1 MYAIYFLAKH
11 YNQMNIEEQIDNTIT
26 SLKIIAMVQ
35 KNGRLCIR
43 KGQLAI
49 EPDDRLQAIRRWFNR
64 DSRDQLLLH
73 LRNTINNAVKL
84 SRAILQQQLEVELRP
99 WALQRLLAEMTNSQ
113 NGLVNLKTT
122 YADDPAMVA
131 AIDVLI
137 ERLSAHCQELQ
148 CPSGAPP
155 PSSFLAPTDVSR
167 KPAPGSEA
175 AVDKQPPPSSNNAKP
190 GGSSTNNN
198 VKKSDA

>member
-1 MYAIYFLAKH
+1 
-11 YNQMNIEEQIDNTIT
+11 MNIEDQIDNTIT
-26 SLKIIAMVQ
+26 SLKIIAVVQ

-131 AIDVLI
+131 AVDVLI
-137 ERLSAHCQELQ
+137 ERLSAHCQELS
-148 CPSGAPP
+148 CPSGAGGVA
-155 PSSFLAPTDVSR
+155 SNVSPTEVSR
-167 KPAPGSEA
+167 KPAPENS
-175 AVDKQPPPSSNNAKP
+175 DKTRPVQNS
-190 GGSSTNNN
+190 GGNNN
-198 VKKSDA
+198 KQEKTSTI